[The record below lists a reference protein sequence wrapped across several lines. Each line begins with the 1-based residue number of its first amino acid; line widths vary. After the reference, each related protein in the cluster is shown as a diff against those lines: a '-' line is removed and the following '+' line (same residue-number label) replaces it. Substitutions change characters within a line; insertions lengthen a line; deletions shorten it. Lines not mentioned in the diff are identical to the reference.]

1 MCNYDNGSH
10 FFDKSVA
17 VSFHMMN
24 VYNKLFIQG
33 DMGRRAKFTGAR
45 ISRFPPPRIISIAL
59 MYTSRG

>member
-1 MCNYDNGSH
+1 
-10 FFDKSVA
+10 
-17 VSFHMMN
+17 MMN

-59 MYTSRG
+59 MYTSRGWVWPAEDTVVELKYTD